1 MESHSYWIATMARH
15 TRDPKLEKKGF
26 NLQNLQKDWTKAMTQ
41 KKAFSIVFSSYR
53 KGNSCGH
60 LSHWITEIRT
70 ATPPKIEGIVSF
82 QIEKRHIGYYNI
94 CLEWTLEGTRI
105 LGARTVGYFCFKDT
119 VNLNP
124 LWYDQCH
131 TRDWERNSRPLSAVI
146 LLKSGWKH
154 WTGKA
159 LSFKFAQDILQ
170 N

>member
-1 MESHSYWIATMARH
+1 MARH
-15 TRDPKLEKKGF
+15 IRDPKLEKKGF

-53 KGNSCGH
+53 KGNSCEH

-94 CLEWTLEGTRI
+94 CLEWTLQGTRI

-124 LWYDQCH
+124 SDMISATRETENEIHAHLTPWY
-131 TRDWERNSRPLSAVI
+131 
-146 LLKSGWKH
+146 
-154 WTGKA
+154 
-159 LSFKFAQDILQ
+159 F
-170 N
+170 